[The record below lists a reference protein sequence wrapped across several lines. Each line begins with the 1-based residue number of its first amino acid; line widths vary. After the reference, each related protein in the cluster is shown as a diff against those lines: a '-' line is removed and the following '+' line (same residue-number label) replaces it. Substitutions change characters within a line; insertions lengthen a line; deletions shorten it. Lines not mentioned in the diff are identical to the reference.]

1 MCVFFETFYYR
12 FKYFIELI
20 DERESIEIE
29 SELMEKNWLCA
40 KLDSD
45 HVLKSNESL
54 TKIEFTI
61 RKCKIILKCYKNLK
75 GSIKYLRKCENFK

>member
-1 MCVFFETFYYR
+1 
-12 FKYFIELI
+12 
-20 DERESIEIE
+20 
-29 SELMEKNWLCA
+29 MEKNWLCA

-61 RKCKIILKCYKNLK
+61 RKCKIILKSYKNLK